1 MQYGSNMFAA
11 SAGIGPSAGIIAPG
25 GVEPRSAGAASRG
38 KVVNVTNNYQEPPAD
53 PHTWSKQLEWEVG
66 VA

>member
-1 MQYGSNMFAA
+1 MQFGSNMFRA
-11 SAGIGPSAGIIAPG
+11 SAGIGSTTGVIAPG
-25 GVEPRSAGAASRG
+25 GIEQRSAGAASRG